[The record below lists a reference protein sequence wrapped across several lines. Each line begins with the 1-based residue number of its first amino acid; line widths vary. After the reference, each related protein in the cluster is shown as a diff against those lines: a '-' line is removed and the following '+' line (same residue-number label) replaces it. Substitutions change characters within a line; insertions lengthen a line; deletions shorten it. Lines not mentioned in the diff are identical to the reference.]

1 MTYGVILNILNNE
14 ETKDANSFN
23 EEDEERSSSWQITTS
38 KSLKTN
44 GWCTESLHIRVFQA
58 LTSKNSNLKRQ

>member
-23 EEDEERSSSWQITTS
+23 EEDEERSSS
-38 KSLKTN
+38 
-44 GWCTESLHIRVFQA
+44 
-58 LTSKNSNLKRQ
+58 